1 MSDAGAKRGKR
12 PLGVDLD
19 GGLAFPARTAI
30 AANGRNVPRST
41 PLHLRCGV
49 GTTWEWT
56 VWAVNGTDH
65 FLQIMLIE
73 NIALAAFKSR
83 VALRFLSCVLGPGR
97 RQIILNAI

>member
-1 MSDAGAKRGKR
+1 MPDCE
-12 PLGVDLD
+12 
-19 GGLAFPARTAI
+19 GLKS
-30 AANGRNVPRST
+30 PRST

-56 VWAVNGTDH
+56 VWAVYGTDRL
-65 FLQIMLIE
+65 LQSMLVK

-83 VALRFLSCVLGPGR
+83 VALRFLCRVLGPGR